1 MSEIDVVI
9 LALMLWAGYNGW
21 KHGLIK
27 ELASLAGFFVG
38 LYVAYTCYDKF
49 GDMLAPCFSSN
60 NAFTSYLVPII
71 AFVILWVVVPI
82 ILGLVATFLTKFL
95 KCLHLGVINSL
106 AGMVLGLVKYLV
118 LMSFIFS
125 AMNYLHILN
134 DDKKKDSM
142 FYDTVA
148 SIAKNVFDGKI
159 LKKQQPANDTEC
171 SKTVWVTVNK

>member
-27 ELASLAGFFVG
+27 ELASMAGFFVG

-49 GDMLAPCFSSN
+49 GEILAPCLSSN
-60 NAFTSYLVPII
+60 TVVTSYLVPII
-71 AFVILWVVVPI
+71 AFVILWAVVPI
-82 ILGLVATFLTKFL
+82 LLGLVASILTKSL
-95 KCLHLGVINSL
+95 KCLHLGPLNSL
-106 AGMVLGLVKYLV
+106 GGMVVSLVKYLV
-118 LMSFIFS
+118 LLSFIFS

-148 SIAKNVFDGKI
+148 SIAQKLFDGKT
-159 LKKQQPANDTEC
+159 LPFHKDKCNTDTLPSDTKQL
-171 SKTVWVTVNK
+171 